1 MWDAFGIGSAKM
13 PRPERPYYLLDN
25 PARKRRIFPMPREL
39 TLDGGE
45 ITLLKRIGLSGGQIY
60 GRLLVDELEQEEI
73 APFLETLVSLL
84 DQNYVLTNKVN
95 IRLIEDVEKAF
106 FRVNPAFSVA
116 LRDAVNPARRRERER
131 AHERTRRRRR
141 R

>member
-1 MWDAFGIGSAKM
+1 MA
-13 PRPERPYYLLDN
+13 
-25 PARKRRIFPMPREL
+25 REL

-60 GRLLVDELEQEEI
+60 GKLLVDDLEQEEI
-73 APFLETLVSLL
+73 APFLETLIGLL
-84 DQNYVLTNKVN
+84 DQNYILTNKVN

>member
-1 MWDAFGIGSAKM
+1 VKM
-13 PRPERPYYLLDN
+13 PRLERPHYLLDN
-25 PARKRRIFPMPREL
+25 LARKRRIFSMAREL

-60 GRLLVDELEQEEI
+60 GRLLVDDLEQEEI
-73 APFLETLVSLL
+73 PIFLETLIGLIE
-84 DQNYVLTNKVN
+84 QNYVLTNRVN
-95 IRLIEDVEKAF
+95 IRLKEDVEKAF

-116 LRDAVNPARRRERER
+116 LRDATNPARRRERER
-131 AHERTRRRRR
+131 ATERTRRRRR

>member
-1 MWDAFGIGSAKM
+1 
-13 PRPERPYYLLDN
+13 
-25 PARKRRIFPMPREL
+25 MPREI

-60 GRLLVDELEQEEI
+60 GRLLVDDLEREEFPI
-73 APFLETLVSLL
+73 FLETLIGLIE
-84 DQNYVLTNKVN
+84 QNYVLANKVN
-95 IRLIEDVEKAF
+95 IRLIEDVQTAF

-116 LRDAVNPARRRERER
+116 LRDATSPARRRERER
-131 AHERTRRRRR
+131 AQERTRRRRR

>member
-1 MWDAFGIGSAKM
+1 M
-13 PRPERPYYLLDN
+13 PRLERPHYLLDN
-25 PARKRRIFPMPREL
+25 PARKRRIFSMPREI

-45 ITLLKRIGLSGGQIY
+45 ITLLKRIGLSGAPIF
-60 GRLLVDELEQEEI
+60 GRLLVNELEQEEI
-73 APFLETLVSLL
+73 PIFLDTLIGLIE
-84 DQNYVLTNKVN
+84 QNYVLANKVN
-95 IRLIEDVEKAF
+95 IRLKGDVETAF

-116 LRDAVNPARRRERER
+116 LRDATNPARRRERER

>member
-1 MWDAFGIGSAKM
+1 
-13 PRPERPYYLLDN
+13 
-25 PARKRRIFPMPREL
+25 MPREL

-60 GRLLVDELEQEEI
+60 GRLLVDDLEKEEI
-73 APFLETLVSLL
+73 PMFLETLTGLL

-95 IRLIEDVEKAF
+95 IRLIEDVERGF
-106 FRVNPAFSVA
+106 FRVNPVFAGA
-116 LRDAVNPARRRERER
+116 LRDAVNPSRRRERDR
-131 AHERTRRRRR
+131 DRTRRRRR

>member
-1 MWDAFGIGSAKM
+1 M
-13 PRPERPYYLLDN
+13 PRLERPHYRLDKL
-25 PARKRRIFPMPREL
+25 ARKRRIFSMPREI

-45 ITLLKRIGLSGGQIY
+45 ITLLKRIGLSGGQIF
-60 GRLLVDELEQEEI
+60 GRLLVDDLEQEEI
-73 APFLETLVSLL
+73 PIFLETLVGLIE
-84 DQNYVLTNKVN
+84 QNYVLTNRVN
-95 IRLIEDVEKAF
+95 VRLIEDVQKAF

-116 LRDAVNPARRRERER
+116 LRDATNPARRRERER